1 MRVTNILKENSKGV
15 ITIETLTD
23 RIFLG
28 IKLKPVK
35 RTFIAN
41 KEYPEGY
48 WNWVEMPNKTI
59 VPDRLSFQLDE
70 WLKFDIRALINER

>member
-1 MRVTNILKENSKGV
+1 MRVINILKENSKGL

-23 RIFLG
+23 RSFLG

-41 KEYPEGY
+41 KEYPKGY

-59 VPDRLSFQLDE
+59 VPDRLSFQLSE
-70 WLKFDIRALINER
+70 WLKFDI